1 MDFVWFYVTLSSG
14 PLIWFWISLRSLLV
28 WFCLHIF
35 AGIDRNIY
43 WSGETDSKV
52 RVCDLQA
59 SQAKTSNYSPKI
71 VLPVELILQ
80 LNWALHNLHPK
91 STILS
96 AVRCRCTWG
105 SCWRQRDMTGKTA
118 KNMKLKCSKSDE
130 NTKSIE
136 APRWPEPYA
145 SQAGSCDTNKT
156 SDRKETVC
164 AHTHDLTSALAKV

>member
-1 MDFVWFYVTLSSG
+1 MDFFRFYETLCSG
-14 PLIWFWISLRSLLV
+14 PLIWFWISFRSLLV

-59 SQAKTSNYSPKI
+59 SQANTSNYSPKI

-80 LNWALHNLHPK
+80 LNWALHNLHLK

-96 AVRCRCTWG
+96 AVRCRC
-105 SCWRQRDMTGKTA
+105 CWRLRDMTWRFKKNIATCGKTA

-136 APRWPEPYA
+136 APRWPEP
-145 SQAGSCDTNKT
+145 
-156 SDRKETVC
+156 
-164 AHTHDLTSALAKV
+164 